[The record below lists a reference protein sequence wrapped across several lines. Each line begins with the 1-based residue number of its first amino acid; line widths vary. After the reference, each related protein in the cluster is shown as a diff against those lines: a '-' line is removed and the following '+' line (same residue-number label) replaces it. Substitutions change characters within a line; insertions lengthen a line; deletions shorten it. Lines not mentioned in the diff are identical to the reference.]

1 MGLGLD
7 LDPVVPYELSA
18 LMKFDLPNV
27 RNLTRVADVMQNVL
41 VAFLANSMMEVE
53 NDPHPLNLTHSQ
65 EQKVRV

>member
-27 RNLTRVADVMQNVL
+27 RNLIRVADVMQNVL

-53 NDPHPLNLTHSQ
+53 NDPQPLNLTHSQ